1 MNGPKGNSQF
11 CFPKTFNVS
20 QAEGEGYIKVE
31 GKQNSM
37 FPMGPVNSKLEKKL
51 ARKRLPYSIWLTNL
65 PWFQGARPDHV
76 QVESLHCCFPN

>member
-1 MNGPKGNSQF
+1 MEMKVRFTWNDNKHVMNGPKGNSQF

-37 FPMGPVNSKLEKKL
+37 FPMGPVN
-51 ARKRLPYSIWLTNL
+51 
-65 PWFQGARPDHV
+65 
-76 QVESLHCCFPN
+76 